1 METYRLSSK
10 LKEKDREYLIQ
21 TANDSNVGAVATV
34 IYVDGVLTETV
45 NCPHPTD
52 VQPQEVLSLVKLTH
66 NEKKQEIETLLQTYR
81 KVLDSGDPEMM
92 YHLGTAFYYKSFYQE
107 ARELFRN
114 ALAMNSE
121 HHQAFNQLGLTEL
134 ALGNVSAAIKA
145 ATQAVTR
152 RPRFADYHNNMGEAL
167 MAEGD
172 VRGAIAQFEGAISV
186 NLYYADAYLNL
197 GIAYL
202 QDAMNRPDALDF
214 QAIAAR
220 VNDCLHKASLIYPGY
235 RGPQFDAGLA
245 EIKDRSL
252 DRAIRI
258 LRSIRDSKKESHK
271 QEFAGFY
278 MKFILFPEWVSEKV
292 IQERVSFLQQ
302 EIAKNPTYV
311 DLQVDLAH
319 CFLEQARMSWQKG
332 IEHYQKS
339 TEMNPSLTKAQ
350 SALDHVERVYQQ
362 MCGAIGRISEKG

>member
-1 METYRLSSK
+1 
-10 LKEKDREYLIQ
+10 
-21 TANDSNVGAVATV
+21 
-34 IYVDGVLTETV
+34 
-45 NCPHPTD
+45 
-52 VQPQEVLSLVKLTH
+52 
-66 NEKKQEIETLLQTYR
+66 
-81 KVLDSGDPEMM
+81 MM

-107 ARELFRN
+107 ARELFRS
-114 ALAMNSE
+114 ALGMNSE

-134 ALGNVSAAIKA
+134 ALGDVNAAIKA

-152 RPRFADYHNNMGEAL
+152 RPRFADYRNNLGEAY

-172 VRGAIAQFEGAISV
+172 VRGAIAQFQEAINV
-186 NLYYADAYLNL
+186 NLYYADAYFNL

-202 QDAMNRPDALDF
+202 QDAINRPDASES
-214 QAIAAR
+214 QALAAK

-235 RGPQFDAGLA
+235 RGSQFDAGLA
-245 EIKDRSL
+245 EIKERRNDRAL
-252 DRAIRI
+252 RTFRAIR
-258 LRSIRDSKKESHK
+258 DAKKESHK

-278 MKFILFPEWVSEKV
+278 LKFILFPEWVSEKV
-292 IQERVSFLQQ
+292 IQERISFLQQ

-319 CFLEQARMSWQKG
+319 CFLEQSRMAWQKG
-332 IEHYQKS
+332 IEHYQRS